1 MLIPLCRLLS
11 CSIVLLA
18 AVPRAQGALENVI
31 PGRMFERQKLLSP
44 GLTDVWKVEV
54 AADEMLHCV
63 IATSAFDPILE
74 FVDAEGRVLQSN
86 DGEGTRSEL
95 WLRAPTAGP
104 MAFQVKPFRGSGGG
118 QYSFQLSRFTTQPLA
133 QHGEAT
139 AEFAEAVEAASRNA
153 TEAIE
158 TMQVAPEHKSVVQGW
173 FGRLEAKAK
182 GKPAQPTPAG
192 EKK

>member
-63 IATSAFDPILE
+63 IAKHGGSPHAFASA
-74 FVDAEGRVLQSN
+74 
-86 DGEGTRSEL
+86 
-95 WLRAPTAGP
+95 
-104 MAFQVKPFRGSGGG
+104 
-118 QYSFQLSRFTTQPLA
+118 
-133 QHGEAT
+133 
-139 AEFAEAVEAASRNA
+139 
-153 TEAIE
+153 
-158 TMQVAPEHKSVVQGW
+158 
-173 FGRLEAKAK
+173 
-182 GKPAQPTPAG
+182 
-192 EKK
+192 